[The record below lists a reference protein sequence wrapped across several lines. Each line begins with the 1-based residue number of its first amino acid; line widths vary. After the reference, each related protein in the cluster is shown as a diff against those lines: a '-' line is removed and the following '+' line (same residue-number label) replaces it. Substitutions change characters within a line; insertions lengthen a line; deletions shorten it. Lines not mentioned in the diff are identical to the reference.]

1 MSTVIK
7 KIKVGEILYDIIDTD
22 TKVTDVGKHYTPKA
36 DESVAISVDASS
48 TTSANWNVTSLVTGV
63 NIQRDKAGHVTGVTL
78 DSVKMPSN
86 PNTDVNC
93 SEGGHYTPKTEKSDN
108 KQSAETGKYIS
119 AIKLDSKKHVVGI
132 DTSSLPTFT
141 ESYKGTVKSITPGVG
156 LKLNGKDDGDST
168 SITSSGTIDLQKAS
182 NTELGGIKIGY
193 SGTGKNY
200 AVQLDTSDAAYVN
213 VPWSDTNTH
222 YISKNIVAAS
232 TRSTSNG
239 AVTDNGVY
247 LNHLEESTIKSTHK
261 ITGSGSVKVT
271 SDASGNITIT
281 GTDTNTTYNVVG
293 AKDTTGLIKNGSS
306 VTSTTGYT
314 TCPIVNGVP
323 YYKDTNTTYTAGAN
337 ITISGTTISAKDTTY
352 TAGTNITISGTTI
365 SAKDTTYTA
374 GTNITI
380 SNGVISAKDTTYTAG
395 TNITISG
402 GVISAID
409 TTYSVVGAKDTTGLI
424 KNGSSVTS
432 TTGYTTCPIVN
443 GVPYYKNT
451 TYSVVSTKDTT
462 GLVKNGSTVT
472 STTGYTACPIVSGV
486 PYYKDTNTTNTAG
499 ATTTSSKIYL
509 IGATT
514 SGTNPQTYTNL
525 SVHATNGELTAKS
538 YIVTG
543 SASSTNKI
551 TSDASYN
558 MYFSIGSKTPLVL
571 ANDGSSNV
579 FVAPGSSYSGVF
591 DLGTGN
597 RRWKNVYASGQMYA
611 TGGFYETS
619 DETLKNFSNPIN
631 IDLDKLSNIKK
642 NYFTWKNSENKEQQI
657 GVSAQEIRE
666 LYPEIVSEQ
675 EDGILTVA
683 YDKLSVIALAAI
695 DKLYQE
701 NKDLK
706 ERLIAL
712 ENKLK

>member
-7 KIKVGEILYDIIDTD
+7 KIKVGETIYDIIDTD
-22 TKVTDVGKHYTPKA
+22 TQVTAVDNHYTPQTDTNA
-36 DESVAISVDASS
+36 AISADASS
-48 TTSANWNVTSLVTGV
+48 TTSASWNVTSLVTGV

-78 DSVKMPSN
+78 DSVKMPS
-86 PNTDVNC
+86 
-93 SEGGHYTPKTEKSDN
+93 K
-108 KQSAETGKYIS
+108 
-119 AIKLDSKKHVVGI
+119 
-132 DTSSLPTFT
+132 PTFT
-141 ESYKGTVKSITPGVG
+141 ESYKGTVTTITPGVG
-156 LKLNGKDDGDST
+156 LKLKDKDDGDST
-168 SITSSGTIDLQKAS
+168 PITNSGTIDLQKAS
-182 NTELGGIKIGY
+182 STELGGIKIGY
-193 SGTGKNY
+193 SETGKNY
-200 AVQLDTSDAAYVN
+200 AVKLDDNNAAYVN

-222 YISKNIVAAS
+222 YTSKNIVATS
-232 TRSTSNG
+232 SKSTSNG
-239 AVTDNGVY
+239 AVTENGVY

-261 ITGSGSVKVT
+261 ISGSGSVKVT

-281 GTDTNTTYNVVG
+281 GTDTNTTYSVVG
-293 AKDTTGLIKNGSS
+293 ANGTTGLIKNGST
-306 VTSTTGYT
+306 VTSSTGYT
-314 TCPIVNGVP
+314 ACPIVSGVP
-323 YYKDTNTTYTAGAN
+323 YYKDTDTTYSAGTNVTITNGTISAKDTTYTAGTN
-337 ITISGTTISAKDTTY
+337 ITITNGTISAKDTTY

-365 SAKDTTYTA
+365 SAT
-374 GTNITI
+374 
-380 SNGVISAKDTTYTAG
+380 
-395 TNITISG
+395 
-402 GVISAID
+402 D
-409 TTYSVVGAKDTTGLI
+409 TTYSVVGSNGTTGLI
-424 KNGSSVTS
+424 KNGSTVTS
-432 TTGYTTCPIVN
+432 STGYTACPIVG
-443 GVPYYKNT
+443 GVPYYKDTNT
-451 TYSVVSTKDTT
+451 TYSVVSTNGTT

-472 STTGYTACPIVSGV
+472 SSTGYTACPIVSGV
-486 PYYKDTNTTNTAG
+486 PYYKDTDTKNTAG
-499 ATTTSSKIYL
+499 ATTTTSKIYL
-509 IGATT
+509 IGTLS
-514 SGTNPQTYTNL
+514 SGANPQTYTHL

-551 TSDASYN
+551 TSDATYN
-558 MYFSIGSKTPLVL
+558 MYFAINGKTPLVL
-571 ANDGSSNV
+571 ANDSSSNV

-591 DLGTGN
+591 DLGTSS

-611 TGGFYETS
+611 TSGFYETS

-631 IDLDKLSNIKK
+631 IDLDKLSNLKK

>member
-86 PNTDVNC
+86 PNTDANC

-323 YYKDTNTTYTAGAN
+323 Y
-337 ITISGTTISAKDTTY
+337 
-352 TAGTNITISGTTI
+352 
-365 SAKDTTYTA
+365 
-374 GTNITI
+374 
-380 SNGVISAKDTTYTAG
+380 
-395 TNITISG
+395 
-402 GVISAID
+402 
-409 TTYSVVGAKDTTGLI
+409 
-424 KNGSSVTS
+424 
-432 TTGYTTCPIVN
+432 
-443 GVPYYKNT
+443 
-451 TYSVVSTKDTT
+451 
-462 GLVKNGSTVT
+462 
-472 STTGYTACPIVSGV
+472 
-486 PYYKDTNTTNTAG
+486 
-499 ATTTSSKIYL
+499 
-509 IGATT
+509 
-514 SGTNPQTYTNL
+514 
-525 SVHATNGELTAKS
+525 
-538 YIVTG
+538 
-543 SASSTNKI
+543 
-551 TSDASYN
+551 
-558 MYFSIGSKTPLVL
+558 
-571 ANDGSSNV
+571 
-579 FVAPGSSYSGVF
+579 
-591 DLGTGN
+591 
-597 RRWKNVYASGQMYA
+597 
-611 TGGFYETS
+611 
-619 DETLKNFSNPIN
+619 
-631 IDLDKLSNIKK
+631 
-642 NYFTWKNSENKEQQI
+642 
-657 GVSAQEIRE
+657 
-666 LYPEIVSEQ
+666 
-675 EDGILTVA
+675 
-683 YDKLSVIALAAI
+683 
-695 DKLYQE
+695 
-701 NKDLK
+701 
-706 ERLIAL
+706 
-712 ENKLK
+712 